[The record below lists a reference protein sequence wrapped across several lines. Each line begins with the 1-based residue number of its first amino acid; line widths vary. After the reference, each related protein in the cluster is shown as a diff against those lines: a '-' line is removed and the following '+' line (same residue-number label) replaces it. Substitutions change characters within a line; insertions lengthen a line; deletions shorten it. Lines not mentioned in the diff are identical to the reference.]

1 MAVDRFENES
11 KIWPISTEIKV
22 NWGDMDA
29 LGHVNHSVYAKW
41 METVRMM
48 YFSEVGMMD
57 LYDDSNIGP
66 ILARIEI
73 DYELPIVFPDV
84 VTVSTSVSRIGNSS
98 FDMRYKIESLSNN
111 GKSAA
116 TGSVVC
122 VVLDYSSGM
131 PHKIPPKLRESI
143 VRLEGDF
150 DYKDH

>member
-1 MAVDRFENES
+1 MSVDRIEDES
-11 KIWPISTEIKV
+11 NIWAVSTEIKV

-48 YFSEVGMMD
+48 YFSEIGMMN

-73 DYELPIVFPDV
+73 DYKLPIVFPDV
-84 VTVSTSVSRIGNSS
+84 VTVSTSVSRMGNSS
-98 FDMRYKIESLSNN
+98 FDMRYKIESISNN

-122 VVLDYSSGM
+122 VLLDYSSGI

-143 VRLEGDF
+143 AKLEGNF
-150 DYKDH
+150 QY

>member
-48 YFSEVGMMD
+48 YFSEIGMMN

-143 VRLEGDF
+143 ARLEGDF
-150 DYKDH
+150 DY

>member
-41 METVRMM
+41 METVRMI

-98 FDMRYKIESLSNN
+98 FDMKYKIESLSNN

-143 VRLEGDF
+143 ARLEGDF
-150 DYKDH
+150 DY

>member
-41 METVRMM
+41 METVRMI

-122 VVLDYSSGM
+122 VVLDYNSGM
-131 PHKIPPKLRESI
+131 PHKIPLKLRESI
-143 VRLEGDF
+143 ARLEGDF
-150 DYKDH
+150 DY

>member
-1 MAVDRFENES
+1 MSVDRIENES
-11 KIWPISTEIKV
+11 NVWPVSTEIKV

-48 YFSEVGMMD
+48 YFSEIGMMN

-98 FDMRYKIESLSNN
+98 FDMRYKIESQSNN

-122 VVLDYSSGM
+122 VVLDYSSGI
-131 PHKIPPKLRESI
+131 PHKIPLKLRKSI
-143 VRLEGDF
+143 ARLEGDF
-150 DYKDH
+150 DY

>member
-1 MAVDRFENES
+1 MSVDRFENES
-11 KIWPISTEIKV
+11 DIWPISTEIKV

-29 LGHVNHSVYAKW
+29 LGHVNHSVYARW
-41 METVRMM
+41 METVRMI

-57 LYDDSNIGP
+57 LYDDSNVGP
-66 ILARIEI
+66 ILARMEI

-150 DYKDH
+150 DYEDH

>member
-1 MAVDRFENES
+1 MSVDRFEYES
-11 KIWPISTEIKV
+11 VIWPISTEIKV

-48 YFSEVGMMD
+48 YFSEIGMMN

-98 FDMRYKIESLSNN
+98 FDMRYKIESQSNN

-122 VVLDYSSGM
+122 VVLDYSSGI
-131 PHKIPPKLRESI
+131 PHKIPLKLRKSI
-143 VRLEGDF
+143 ARLEGDF
-150 DYKDH
+150 DY

>member
-1 MAVDRFENES
+1 MSVDRIENES
-11 KIWPISTEIKV
+11 NIWPVSTEIKV

-48 YFSEVGMMD
+48 YFSEIGMMN

-66 ILARIEI
+66 ILARIQI

-98 FDMRYKIESLSNN
+98 FDMRYKIESQSNN

-122 VVLDYSSGM
+122 VVLDYSSGI
-131 PHKIPPKLRESI
+131 PHKIPLKLRKSI
-143 VRLEGDF
+143 ARLEGDF
-150 DYKDH
+150 DY

>member
-1 MAVDRFENES
+1 MSVDRFENES
-11 KIWPISTEIKV
+11 DIWPISTEIKV

-48 YFSEVGMMD
+48 YFSEIGMMN

-98 FDMRYKIESLSNN
+98 FDMRYKIESQSNN

-116 TGSVVC
+116 TGNVVC
-122 VVLDYSSGM
+122 VVLDYSSGI
-131 PHKIPPKLRESI
+131 PHKIPLKLRKSI
-143 VRLEGDF
+143 ARLEGDF
-150 DYKDH
+150 DY

>member
-1 MAVDRFENES
+1 MAGDRFEDES
-11 KIWPISTEIKV
+11 NIWPISTEIKV

-48 YFSEVGMMD
+48 YFSEIGMMN

-122 VVLDYSSGM
+122 VVLDYNSGM
-131 PHKIPPKLRESI
+131 PHKIPLKLRESI
-143 VRLEGDF
+143 ARLEGDF
-150 DYKDH
+150 DY

>member
-41 METVRMM
+41 METVRMI

-66 ILARIEI
+66 ILARMEI

-131 PHKIPPKLRESI
+131 PNKIPPKLRESI

>member
-1 MAVDRFENES
+1 MSGDRFENES
-11 KIWPISTEIKV
+11 NIWPISTEIKV

-48 YFSEVGMMD
+48 YFSEIGMMN

-131 PHKIPPKLRESI
+131 PHKIPLKLRESI
-143 VRLEGDF
+143 ARLEGDF
-150 DYKDH
+150 DY

>member
-1 MAVDRFENES
+1 MAVDRFGNEG

-29 LGHVNHSVYAKW
+29 LGHVNHSVYARW
-41 METVRMM
+41 METVRMI

-57 LYDDSNIGP
+57 LYDDSNVGP
-66 ILARIEI
+66 ILARMEI

>member
-1 MAVDRFENES
+1 MSVDRSKNES
-11 KIWPISTEIKV
+11 NIWPISTEIKV

-29 LGHVNHSVYAKW
+29 LGHVNHSVFAKW

-48 YFSEVGMMD
+48 YFSEIGMMN

-122 VVLDYSSGM
+122 VVLDYNSGM
-131 PHKIPPKLRESI
+131 PHKIPLKLRESI
-143 VRLEGDF
+143 ARLEGDF
-150 DYKDH
+150 DY

>member
-1 MAVDRFENES
+1 MSVDRFENES
-11 KIWPISTEIKV
+11 DIWPISTEIKV

-48 YFSEVGMMD
+48 YFSEIGMMN

-116 TGSVVC
+116 IGSVVC
-122 VVLDYSSGM
+122 VVLDYNSGM
-131 PHKIPPKLRESI
+131 PHKIPLKLRESI
-143 VRLEGDF
+143 ARLEGDF
-150 DYKDH
+150 DY

>member
-1 MAVDRFENES
+1 MAGDRFEDES
-11 KIWPISTEIKV
+11 NIWPISTEIKV

-48 YFSEVGMMD
+48 YFSEIGMMN

-98 FDMRYKIESLSNN
+98 FDMRYKIESQSNN

-122 VVLDYSSGM
+122 VVLDYSSGI
-131 PHKIPPKLRESI
+131 PHKIPLKLRKSI
-143 VRLEGDF
+143 ARLEGDF
-150 DYKDH
+150 DY

>member
-1 MAVDRFENES
+1 MSVDRFKNERN
-11 KIWPISTEIKV
+11 IWPISTEIKV

-48 YFSEVGMMD
+48 YFSEIGMMN

-143 VRLEGDF
+143 ARLQGDF
-150 DYKDH
+150 DY

>member
-29 LGHVNHSVYAKW
+29 LGHVNHSVYARW
-41 METVRMM
+41 METVRMI

-57 LYDDSNIGP
+57 LYDDSNVGP
-66 ILARIEI
+66 ILARMEI

>member
-11 KIWPISTEIKV
+11 NIWPVSTEIKV

-48 YFSEVGMMD
+48 YFSEIGMMN
-57 LYDDSNIGP
+57 LHDDSNIGP

-73 DYELPIVFPDV
+73 DYKLPIVFPDV

-111 GKSAA
+111 GNSAA

-143 VRLEGDF
+143 ARLEGDF
-150 DYKDH
+150 DY

>member
-1 MAVDRFENES
+1 MSVDRFENES
-11 KIWPISTEIKV
+11 DIWPISTEIKV

-48 YFSEVGMMD
+48 YFSEIGMMN
-57 LYDDSNIGP
+57 LYNDSNIGP

-73 DYELPIVFPDV
+73 DYELPITFPDV

-131 PHKIPPKLRESI
+131 PHKIPLKLRESI
-143 VRLEGDF
+143 ARLEEDF
-150 DYKDH
+150 DY

>member
-1 MAVDRFENES
+1 MSVDRIENES
-11 KIWPISTEIKV
+11 NIWPISTEIKV

-29 LGHVNHSVYAKW
+29 LGHVNHSVFAKW

-48 YFSEVGMMD
+48 YFSEIGMMN

-73 DYELPIVFPDV
+73 DYKLPIVFPDV

-98 FDMRYKIESLSNN
+98 FDMKYKIESLSNN

-122 VVLDYSSGM
+122 VLLDYGSGM
-131 PHKIPPKLRESI
+131 PHNIPSKIRESI
-143 VRLEGDF
+143 ARLEGDL
-150 DYKDH
+150 HN

>member
-11 KIWPISTEIKV
+11 NIWPVSTEIKV

-48 YFSEVGMMD
+48 YFSEIGMMN

-116 TGSVVC
+116 IGSVVC

-143 VRLEGDF
+143 ARLEGDF
-150 DYKDH
+150 DY

>member
-1 MAVDRFENES
+1 MSVDRFEIES
-11 KIWPISTEIKV
+11 DIWPISTEIKV

-48 YFSEVGMMD
+48 YFSEIGMMN

-98 FDMRYKIESLSNN
+98 FDMRYKIESQSNN

-122 VVLDYSSGM
+122 VVLDYSSGI
-131 PHKIPPKLRESI
+131 PHKIPLKLRKSI
-143 VRLEGDF
+143 ARLEGDF
-150 DYKDH
+150 DY

>member
-29 LGHVNHSVYAKW
+29 LGHVNHSVYARW
-41 METVRMM
+41 METVRMI

-57 LYDDSNIGP
+57 LYDDSNVGP
-66 ILARIEI
+66 ILARMEI

-98 FDMRYKIESLSNN
+98 FDMKYKIESLSNN

-150 DYKDH
+150 DY

>member
-1 MAVDRFENES
+1 MAGDRFEDES
-11 KIWPISTEIKV
+11 NIWPISTEIKV

-48 YFSEVGMMD
+48 YFSEIGMMN

-143 VRLEGDF
+143 ARLEGDF
-150 DYKDH
+150 DY

>member
-1 MAVDRFENES
+1 MAGDRFENES
-11 KIWPISTEIKV
+11 NIWPISTEIKV

-48 YFSEVGMMD
+48 YFSEIGMMN

-98 FDMRYKIESLSNN
+98 FDMRYKIESQSNN

-122 VVLDYSSGM
+122 VVLDYSSGI
-131 PHKIPPKLRESI
+131 PHKIPLKLRKSI
-143 VRLEGDF
+143 ARLEGDF
-150 DYKDH
+150 DY

>member
-1 MAVDRFENES
+1 MSVDRFENES
-11 KIWPISTEIKV
+11 DIWPISTEIKV

-48 YFSEVGMMD
+48 YFSEIGMMN

-98 FDMRYKIESLSNN
+98 FDMRYKIESQSNN
-111 GKSAA
+111 GKYAA

-122 VVLDYSSGM
+122 VVLDYSSGI
-131 PHKIPPKLRESI
+131 PHKIPLKLRKSI
-143 VRLEGDF
+143 ARLEGDF
-150 DYKDH
+150 DY

>member
-1 MAVDRFENES
+1 MAGDRFENES
-11 KIWPISTEIKV
+11 NIWPISTEIKV

-48 YFSEVGMMD
+48 YFSEIGMMN
-57 LYDDSNIGP
+57 LYNDSNIGP

-98 FDMRYKIESLSNN
+98 FDMRYKIESLINN

-131 PHKIPPKLRESI
+131 PHKIPLKLRESI
-143 VRLEGDF
+143 ARLEEDF
-150 DYKDH
+150 DY

>member
-1 MAVDRFENES
+1 MSVDRIEDES
-11 KIWPISTEIKV
+11 NFWPVSTDIKV

-29 LGHVNHSVYAKW
+29 LGHVNHSVFAKW

-48 YFSEVGMMD
+48 YFSEIGMMD

-84 VTVSTSVSRIGNSS
+84 ITVSTSVSRIGNSS

-111 GKSAA
+111 GRIAA
-116 TGSVVC
+116 KGSVVC
-122 VVLDYSSGM
+122 VLLDYNSGV
-131 PHKIPPKLRESI
+131 PHNIPSKIRESI
-143 VRLEGDF
+143 ARLEGDF
-150 DYKDH
+150 HV

>member
-1 MAVDRFENES
+1 MSVDRFKNERN
-11 KIWPISTEIKV
+11 IWPISTEIKV

-48 YFSEVGMMD
+48 YFSEIGMMN

-84 VTVSTSVSRIGNSS
+84 VTVSTSVSRIGNAS

-131 PHKIPPKLRESI
+131 PHKIPLKLRESI
-143 VRLEGDF
+143 ARLEGDF
-150 DYKDH
+150 DY

>member
-1 MAVDRFENES
+1 MSVDRYKNES
-11 KIWPISTEIKV
+11 NVWPISTEIKV

-48 YFSEVGMMD
+48 YFSEIGMMN
-57 LYDDSNIGP
+57 LYNDSNIGP

-131 PHKIPPKLRESI
+131 PHKIPLKLRESI
-143 VRLEGDF
+143 ARLEEDF
-150 DYKDH
+150 DY

>member
-1 MAVDRFENES
+1 VSVDRFKNERN
-11 KIWPISTEIKV
+11 IWPISTEIKV

-48 YFSEVGMMD
+48 YFSEIGMMN

-122 VVLDYSSGM
+122 VVLDYNSGM
-131 PHKIPPKLRESI
+131 PHKIPLKLRESI
-143 VRLEGDF
+143 ARLEGDF
-150 DYKDH
+150 DY

>member
-1 MAVDRFENES
+1 MSVDRFENES
-11 KIWPISTEIKV
+11 DIWPISTEIKV

-29 LGHVNHSVYAKW
+29 LGNVNHSVYAKW

-48 YFSEVGMMD
+48 YFSEIGMMN
-57 LYDDSNIGP
+57 LYDDSKIGP

-98 FDMRYKIESLSNN
+98 FDMRYKIESQSNN

-122 VVLDYSSGM
+122 VVLDYSSGI
-131 PHKIPPKLRESI
+131 PHKIPLKLRKSI
-143 VRLEGDF
+143 ARLEGDF
-150 DYKDH
+150 DY

>member
-1 MAVDRFENES
+1 MAGDRFEDES
-11 KIWPISTEIKV
+11 NIWPISTEIKV

-48 YFSEVGMMD
+48 YFSEIGMMN

-131 PHKIPPKLRESI
+131 PHKIPLKLRESI
-143 VRLEGDF
+143 ARLEGDF
-150 DYKDH
+150 DY